1 MVNGVFQ
8 MFALCAWLE
17 RCKSF
22 KSGRVSFL
30 FNVHILFERENFFE
44 GIVR

>member
-1 MVNGVFQ
+1 MI
-8 MFALCAWLE
+8 ALSSRLE

-30 FNVHILFERENFFE
+30 FNVHTFFERENFFE